1 MFDTYHR
8 TINRGPDHV
17 SVSVT
22 EKRAPTDQSVALLK
36 EMEKAAEEKWKGGIR
51 LEGCPFDAIVHH
63 HRDYMT
69 ADYKFIVIYKLGS
82 QRREV
87 RFDVRDSFSSIESE
101 RANDICK
108 AAIKAV
114 SEDLAIGILE
124 KPLSAAIKDMLFGTI
139 NGTQRADLR

>member
-69 ADYKFIVIYKLGS
+69 ADYKFIVIYKLRS
-82 QRREV
+82 QRRP
-87 RFDVRDSFSSIESE
+87 RPGGSCIPLRSGMSNSSASSLGWKNC
-101 RANDICK
+101 RA
-108 AAIKAV
+108 V
-114 SEDLAIGILE
+114 M
-124 KPLSAAIKDMLFGTI
+124 LSARAARTLTRRNSRPSAIRWKPTRLPSL
-139 NGTQRADLR
+139 A